1 MIKIST
7 EYYDKNSEKYI
18 NNTFHVNMEP
28 LLTKFTF
35 HIPKGGLI
43 LDAGCG
49 TGRDSIWFVNHGY
62 RVMAFDGS
70 KEMVNFAKK
79 HIDGEVIQSTFETFD
94 CDKKFDGIWAC
105 SSLLHVKRGN
115 MIEIIEKLA
124 AYLKAKGAF
133 FMSFK
138 DRDEDYIKDGR
149 IFTNYSEK
157 SLRELINSIDDLI
170 TIEIIKT
177 TDVREGREGE
187 HWVSVIAKKK
197 E

>member
-1 MIKIST
+1 MIKISI

-18 NNTFHVNMEP
+18 NSTFHANMEP
-28 LLTKFTF
+28 LLTKFAF

-49 TGRDSIWFVNHGY
+49 TGRDSIWFVNQGY
-62 RVMAFDGS
+62 KVLAFDGS
-70 KEMVNFAKK
+70 KEMVKHAKD
-79 HIDGEVIQSTFETFD
+79 HIDGEVMMATFENFD
-94 CDKKFDGIWAC
+94 CDKKFNGIWAC
-105 SSLLHVKRGN
+105 SSLLHVKRDK
-115 MIEIIEKLA
+115 MIDIIEKLA
-124 AYLKAKGAF
+124 SYLKPKGAF

-138 DRDEDYIKDGR
+138 DRDEDFVKDGR

-157 SLRELINSIDDLI
+157 GLRQLIDSIDDLI

-177 TDVREGREGE
+177 VDVREGREDE

-197 E
+197 G

>member
-1 MIKIST
+1 MIKISI

-28 LLTKFTF
+28 LLTKFAF

-62 RVMAFDGS
+62 KVLAFDGS
-70 KEMVNFAKK
+70 KEMVKYAKD
-79 HIDGEVIQSTFETFD
+79 HIDGEVMMATFESFD
-94 CDKKFDGIWAC
+94 CDKEFDGIWAC
-105 SSLLHVKRGN
+105 SSLLHVKRSN
-115 MIEIIEKLA
+115 MVEIIEKLA
-124 AYLKAKGAF
+124 SYLKPKGSF

-138 DRDEDYIKDGR
+138 DRDEDYVKDGR
-149 IFTNYSEK
+149 VFTNYSEK
-157 SLRELINSIDDLI
+157 GLRQLINSIDDLI

-177 TDVREGREGE
+177 TDVRKGREDE